1 MAEESTSAQDIAKVY
16 TATRRF
22 PQLIGRTSD
31 GSRIWGGPYT
41 YTQIFGGGAAL
52 FVLWKSMAL
61 WSAGGGLID
70 WALVLTATA
79 GVVIGLGKLPLGG
92 RNPLSMLQG
101 VGNAVAATAP
111 RDVGGVAI
119 RPRPPHAVYSPVRI
133 LTPPSPHQV
142 TELVDEPAAIS
153 VTPEPEPAPVTVS
166 TPSKDQS
173 RRRRTPAPAPAAA
186 PRRHREPA
194 LVERDT
200 APPPHLVALE
210 GEGRGSASPGPRI
223 AAAQTSVQSLLT
235 MAQQRKEA

>member
-1 MAEESTSAQDIAKVY
+1 MAEESTSTQDIAKVY

-61 WSAGGGLID
+61 WSIGGGLMD
-70 WALVLTATA
+70 WAVVLTLTA
-79 GVVIGLGKLPLGG
+79 GVVVGLGKLPLGG

-111 RDVGGVAI
+111 REVGGVTI
-119 RPRPPHAVYSPVRI
+119 RPRKPQAVYSPVRI
-133 LTPPSPHQV
+133 LTALSP
-142 TELVDEPAAIS
+142 EPAAEPARADTAVAAVS
-153 VTPEPEPAPVTVS
+153 TADPVPVAASSTPESRP
-166 TPSKDQS
+166 
-173 RRRRTPAPAPAAA
+173 RRRPAPAAVPA
-186 PRRHREPA
+186 PQREPA
-194 LVERDT
+194 DVERET
-200 APPPHLVALE
+200 VPAPPRLVALE
-210 GEGRGSASPGPRI
+210 GEGRDSSPPRPRV